1 MTEPAWLNTRS
12 PSGDV
17 HWNEAYA
24 GSTYRINEQFADSPE
39 KLDGKGAV
47 QVGSSQPRYQ
57 HCVRRCSV
65 VEVTA
70 AGKVGLLD
78 GSWTIAAVVR
88 AGACGSHKALGSCRS
103 QRLYGQYSQTAV
115 MTSRMSLA
123 CGRIASAS
131 SG

>member
-70 AGKVGLLD
+70 AGKVGC
-78 GSWTIAAVVR
+78 WTCP
-88 AGACGSHKALGSCRS
+88 GLEQPWSALAPVDRT
-103 QRLYGQYSQTAV
+103 R
-115 MTSRMSLA
+115 R
-123 CGRIASAS
+123 
-131 SG
+131 